1 MPPEN
6 YTILL
11 KYILFSYSSI
21 QNLPTLVKLTMVKLV
36 FCPTLF
42 TCHLHES
49 IPAGAGVFIFL
60 DAGVFIL
67 VILTTTPQLP
77 QSSLEGSCYQPF

>member
-60 DAGVFIL
+60 DAGVFMI
-67 VILTTTPQLP
+67 
-77 QSSLEGSCYQPF
+77 SS